1 MFMHTQMD
9 EGDDVDKNTSN
20 KQVVDVLKICLT
32 VNLKQYTP
40 FLLPGNY
47 RFSLYIYSSRTSASE
62 FGQVRR
68 ATVSITQRLT
78 ASSIRILNICAL
90 E

>member
-9 EGDDVDKNTSN
+9 ERDDVDKNTSN

-40 FLLPGNY
+40 FYCRGTTGLV
-47 RFSLYIYSSRTSASE
+47 YIYIAVA
-62 FGQVRR
+62 QVRLNLGG
-68 ATVSITQRLT
+68 TKGDSINNSTLD
-78 ASSIRILNICAL
+78 C
-90 E
+90 